1 LPFRDLD
8 IPLETGLS
16 DVPPTFKKK
25 TPAVIDEQ
33 VKACILSNPE
43 FHGKVLLRVV
53 YKKIHALRL
62 SLNPFYDFRWI
73 FGTSS
78 FICLIWFEKLHT
90 LK

>member
-1 LPFRDLD
+1 MYHPHL
-8 IPLETGLS
+8 
-16 DVPPTFKKK
+16 KK

-43 FHGKVLLRVV
+43 FHGIVLRVV

-62 SLNPFYDFRWI
+62 SLNPFYDFRWT
-73 FGTSS
+73 FGRS
-78 FICLIWFEKLHT
+78 CLIWFEKLHT